1 MLTQFGMSCNINCWC
16 DCTGMCLSS
25 ESETS
30 WLDVSVFGLPH
41 TVQSCLEA
49 VTDPDMT
56 DIDSGLFEAILPA
69 T

>member
-1 MLTQFGMSCNINCWC
+1 
-16 DCTGMCLSS
+16 MCLSS